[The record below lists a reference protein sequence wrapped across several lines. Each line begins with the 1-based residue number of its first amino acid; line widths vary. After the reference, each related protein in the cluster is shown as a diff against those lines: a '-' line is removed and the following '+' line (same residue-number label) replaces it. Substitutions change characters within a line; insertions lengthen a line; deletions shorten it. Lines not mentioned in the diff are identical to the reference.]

1 MNDSMGLGSF
11 GTRRRRWA
19 AVGPKRLER
28 LARQDERSQQP
39 LLPLSKWPK
48 AHRPNG
54 DVTASRGGICANTS
68 RSLREKEIK
77 PRKGGSTGAFPS
89 PPPSHPIS
97 PPTLPI
103 PLSSSLS
110 VPLDGADGARSSIR
124 WCDFLLFVL
133 ISCSFPL
140 LMYWMGEPIVH
151 WASISIAVLVYLP
164 VLMVFSEI
172 MWQSGRKWKQHGFLL
187 GISTVGSLDFM
198 SLEKKNVLH
207 RNFSRI
213 LAVGTYDILFCWI
226 QCVSFLWSIVFDF
239 GLHRGSAF
247 NSTRLLLRVGSSYRS
262 GVNSDPEVVM
272 DWHMRH
278 ASCALHIRFCAIMLI
293 PENFSQISA
302 ICLTIWPFFL
312 VSMHDF

>member
-54 DVTASRGGICANTS
+54 DVTASSGGICANTS

-198 SLEKKNVLH
+198 SLEKKM
-207 RNFSRI
+207 
-213 LAVGTYDILFCWI
+213 FCI
-226 QCVSFLWSIVFDF
+226 VIFLEFW
-239 GLHRGSAF
+239 
-247 NSTRLLLRVGSSYRS
+247 RLG
-262 GVNSDPEVVM
+262 
-272 DWHMRH
+272 
-278 ASCALHIRFCAIMLI
+278 
-293 PENFSQISA
+293 
-302 ICLTIWPFFL
+302 LTIFCFVGFSVFPFCDQLSSIL
-312 VSMHDF
+312 VFTVAPLLIQQGFSWG